1 MHCRKPRIQLICATW
16 AGHECMVA
24 TLLCGNTRSRPC
36 SRQSDIETSN
46 MTLLKLHHRILA
58 GHDDLCRRAQGPPV
72 RV

>member
-1 MHCRKPRIQLICATW
+1 
-16 AGHECMVA
+16 MVA